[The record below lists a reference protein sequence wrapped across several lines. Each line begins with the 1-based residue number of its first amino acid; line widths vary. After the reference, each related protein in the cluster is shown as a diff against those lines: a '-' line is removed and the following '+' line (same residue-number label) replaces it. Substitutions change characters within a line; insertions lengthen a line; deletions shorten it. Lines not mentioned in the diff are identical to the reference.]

1 MRVKKEDFVA
11 LVLVIDD
18 DRAVCDAIAVVV
30 RQIGH
35 EVRCA
40 STFREGLKES
50 RLREFALVLVDV
62 QLPDGSG
69 LDLLPRLREKL
80 PCPEVI
86 IMTGHGDPDGA
97 ELAIRN
103 GAWDYI
109 QKPSALE
116 NISLA
121 LTRALQYQEE
131 KLKRAVPVP
140 LMRDMIIGNSLP
152 IKECLDLVALA
163 ASSNANTLICGETG
177 TGKEL
182 FAAAIHNNSARADNN
197 FVVIDCSALP
207 GTLVESV
214 LFGHE
219 KGAYTGADR
228 NQSGLIAQADNGTL
242 FLDEIGELPMAIQ
255 KAFLRVIQERRYR
268 PVGGKKEVASDFS
281 LIAATNR
288 NLDDMVKKGQFRNDL
303 LHRLKTIQI
312 VLPPLREHKDD
323 IKALTQHYVTQF
335 CLHHHI
341 SIKGFTPELFS
352 VLEAYAWPGNV
363 RELNQALERAM
374 ASAGTSPLLYPKDLP
389 TEIRAKMARD
399 SVHHPSSSG
408 ETTHRVKK
416 EGKSF
421 PRLEEVRAAAIIDTE
436 RVYLKDLMAY
446 TGGDVAA
453 AIDLSGLSR
462 ARFYALLKKH
472 GIATSIRPK

>member
-1 MRVKKEDFVA
+1 VA
-11 LVLVIDD
+11 FVLVIDD
-18 DRAVCDAIAVVV
+18 DRAVCDAIAEVV
-30 RQIGH
+30 RRIGH
-35 EVRCA
+35 EACCA
-40 STFREGLKES
+40 SSFSEGLRES
-50 RLREFALVLVDV
+50 RRREFSLVLVDV

-109 QKPSALE
+109 QKPFDLE
-116 NISLA
+116 NISLALTLA

-140 LMRDMIIGNSLP
+140 LMRDMIIGNSLS

-163 ASSNANTLICGETG
+163 ASSSANALICGETG

-182 FAAAIHNNSARADNN
+182 FAAAIHNNSARVDKN

-228 NQSGLIAQADNGTL
+228 TQLGLIAQADNGTL
-242 FLDEIGELPMAIQ
+242 FLDEIGELPLTIQ
-255 KAFLRVIQERRYR
+255 KTFLRVIQERRYR
-268 PVGGKKEVASDFS
+268 PVGGRKEIVSNFA
-281 LIAATNR
+281 LVAATNR
-288 NLDDMVKKGQFRNDL
+288 NLDDMVEKGQFRDDL

-312 VLPPLREHKDD
+312 ILPPLREHKDD
-323 IKALTQHYVTQF
+323 IKALTQHYVSQF
-335 CLHHHI
+335 CLHHKMP
-341 SIKGFTPELFS
+341 IKGFTPEFFG
-352 VLEAYAWPGNV
+352 VLEAYDWPGNI

-374 ASAGTSPLLYPKDLP
+374 ASAGASPLLYPKDLP

-399 SVHHPSSSG
+399 SVPHASSHG
-408 ETTHRVKK
+408 DTTYSEDK
-416 EGKSF
+416 EGKAF
-421 PRLEEVRAAAIIDTE
+421 PQLEEVRAAAIIDVE
-436 RVYLKDLMAY
+436 HAYLADLMTH
-446 TGGDVAA
+446 TGGDIPA
-453 AIDLSGLSR
+453 AIDISGLSR

-472 GIATSIRPK
+472 GIATTIRPKYPR

>member
-1 MRVKKEDFVA
+1 MS

-18 DRAVCDAIAVVV
+18 DRTVCEAIAVVV

-35 EVRCA
+35 EARCA
-40 STFREGLKES
+40 SSFSQGLEES
-50 RLREFALVLVDV
+50 RRREFALVLVDV

-80 PCPEVI
+80 PRPEVI

-109 QKPSALE
+109 QKPSAIG

-163 ASSNANTLICGETG
+163 ASSNANTLIFGETG

-182 FAAAIHNNSARADNN
+182 FAAAIHKNSARADNN

-228 NQSGLIAQADNGTL
+228 TQHGLVAQADNGTL

-268 PVGGKKEVASDFS
+268 PVGGRKEIVSNFG
-281 LIAATNR
+281 LVAATNR
-288 NLDDMVKKGQFRNDL
+288 NLDDMVRKGQFRDDL

-312 VLPPLREHKDD
+312 SLPPLKKHKED

-335 CLHHHI
+335 CLHHKM
-341 SIKGFTPELFS
+341 SIKGFTPEFFG
-352 VLEAYAWPGNV
+352 VLEAYDWPGNV

-374 ASAGTSPLLYPKDLP
+374 ASSGTSPLLYPKDLP
-389 TEIRAKMARD
+389 TEIRVKMARD
-399 SVHHPSSSG
+399 SVPPHSSSG
-408 ETTHRVKK
+408 ETTHRVNKK
-416 EGKSF
+416 GNSF
-421 PRLEEVRAAAIIDTE
+421 PQLEEVRAASIIDTE
-436 RVYLKDLMAY
+436 RAYLGDLMAH

-453 AIDLSGLSR
+453 AIGLSGLSR

-472 GIATSIRPK
+472 GIATSLRPKLK

>member
-1 MRVKKEDFVA
+1 MS

-18 DRAVCDAIAVVV
+18 DRTVCDIIV
-30 RQIGH
+30 REVQRIGN
-35 EVRCA
+35 EVHCA
-40 STFREGLKES
+40 YSFSQGLEEFR
-50 RLREFALVLVDV
+50 RREFALVLVDV
-62 QLPDGSG
+62 QLPDGNG

-80 PCPEVI
+80 PGPEVI
-86 IMTGHGDPDGA
+86 IMASHGDPDGA

-109 QKPSALE
+109 QKPSALG

-140 LMRDMIIGNSLP
+140 LMRDMIIGSSLP
-152 IKECLDLVALA
+152 IKECLNLVALA

-182 FAAAIHNNSARADNN
+182 FAAAIHNNSAHADNN

-207 GTLVESV
+207 GTIVESV

-228 NQSGLIAQADNGTL
+228 TQHGLIAQADNGTL

-255 KAFLRVIQERRYR
+255 KTFLRVIQERRYR
-268 PVGGKKEVASDFS
+268 PVGGNKEIASNFS
-281 LIAATNR
+281 LVAATNR
-288 NLDDMVKKGQFRNDL
+288 NLDDMVRKGRFREDL

-312 VLPPLREHKDD
+312 LLPPLRERKED
-323 IKALTQHYVTQF
+323 IKALAQHYVTQF
-335 CLHHHI
+335 CLHHKI
-341 SIKGFTPELFS
+341 AVKGFTPDFFG
-352 VLEAYAWPGNV
+352 VLETYDWPGNV

-374 ASAGTSPLLYPKDLP
+374 ASSGPSPLLYPKDLP
-389 TEIRAKMARD
+389 TEIRVKMARD
-399 SVHHPSSSG
+399 SVPPLALQDDA
-408 ETTHRVKK
+408 THRENPK
-416 EGKSF
+416 GNAF
-421 PRLEEVRAAAIIDTE
+421 PQLENIRAAAIIETE
-436 RVYLKDLMAY
+436 RVYLTDLIAH
-446 TGGDVAA
+446 TKGNIAT

-472 GIATSIRPK
+472 GIGTSIRPK

>member
-1 MRVKKEDFVA
+1 MA
-11 LVLVIDD
+11 LVLIIDD
-18 DRAVCDAIAVVV
+18 DRTICDAIAEVV
-30 RQIGH
+30 QHIGH
-35 EVRCA
+35 EARCA
-40 STFREGLKES
+40 STYRDGLEES

-62 QLPDGSG
+62 QLPDGNG

-80 PCPEVI
+80 PSPEVI

-131 KLKRAVPVP
+131 KLKKAVPVP

-152 IKECLDLVALA
+152 LKECLNLVALA
-163 ASSNANTLICGETG
+163 ASSDANTLISGETG

-182 FAAAIHNNSARADNN
+182 FAAAIHNNSPRAKHN
-197 FVVIDCSALP
+197 FVVVDCSALP

-228 NQSGLIAQADNGTL
+228 AQLGLVAQADNGTL

-268 PVGGKKEVASDFS
+268 PVGGSKEVVSNFS
-281 LIAATNR
+281 LVAATNR
-288 NLDDMVKKGQFRNDL
+288 NLDDMVRRGQFREDL
-303 LHRLKTIQI
+303 LHRLKTLQI
-312 VLPPLREHKDD
+312 VLPPLRERKAD

-335 CLHHHI
+335 CLHHNMA
-341 SIKGFTPELFS
+341 IKGFTPEFFS
-352 VLEAYAWPGNV
+352 VLETYDWPGNV

-374 ASAGTSPLLYPKDLP
+374 ASSGTNPLLYPKDLP
-389 TEIRAKMARD
+389 TEIRVKMARD
-399 SVHHPSSSG
+399 SVPPTASQDDAPQR
-408 ETTHRVKK
+408 ETPK
-416 EGKSF
+416 GKSF
-421 PRLEEVRAAAIIDTE
+421 PTLDNARAAAIIETE
-436 RVYLKDLMAY
+436 RTYLTNLMAH
-446 TGGDVAA
+446 TVGNIRE
-453 AIDLSGLSR
+453 AIDVSGLSR

-472 GIATSIRPK
+472 GIGTAIQPKSR

>member
-1 MRVKKEDFVA
+1 MS

-18 DRAVCDAIAVVV
+18 DRTVCDAIAVVV

-40 STFREGLKES
+40 SSFSQGLEES
-50 RLREFALVLVDV
+50 RRREFALVLVDV
-62 QLPDGSG
+62 QLPDGNG

-80 PCPEVI
+80 PSPEVI

-131 KLKRAVPVP
+131 KLKRAVPLP
-140 LMRDMIIGNSLP
+140 LMRDMIIGNSP
-152 IKECLDLVALA
+152 AIKECLNLVALA
-163 ASSNANTLICGETG
+163 ASSNANTLIFGETG
-177 TGKEL
+177 TGKER
-182 FAAAIHNNSARADNN
+182 FAAAIHKNSERVDNN

-228 NQSGLIAQADNGTL
+228 TQHGLIDQADNGTL
-242 FLDEIGELPMAIQ
+242 FLDEIGELPMNVQ

-268 PVGGKKEVASDFS
+268 PVGGSKEVASNFV
-281 LIAATNR
+281 LVAATNR
-288 NLDDMVKKGQFRNDL
+288 DLDDMVKKGQFRDDL

-335 CLHHHI
+335 CTLHNMP
-341 SIKGFTPELFS
+341 IKGFTPEFFS
-352 VLEAYAWPGNV
+352 VLEVYDWPGNV
-363 RELNQALERAM
+363 RELNQAIERAM

-399 SVHHPSSSG
+399 SVPPHSSSG
-408 ETTHRVKK
+408 QTTHRVKM
-416 EGKSF
+416 EGKPF
-421 PRLEEVRAAAIIDTE
+421 PGLEEVRAAAIIDAE
-436 RVYLKDLMAY
+436 CAYLEDLMAH
-446 TGGDVAA
+446 TGGDIAT

-472 GIATSIRPK
+472 GIATSIRPKFE